1 MRFYNT
7 QPPLYWGMDLHA
19 RSMSVCIVPHAG
31 ESLLH
36 RHMQAAPDP
45 FRKAMAPYRAGLGVA
60 VECMFPWSWLAALC
74 VHEGMALVLGQAL
87 SMQAM
92 HGGKATNEKSDSHKM
107 AGWLRGGLL
116 PQASVY
122 PAPRRAPR
130 DR

>member
-60 VECMFPWSWLAALC
+60 VECMFPWS
-74 VHEGMALVLGQAL
+74 
-87 SMQAM
+87 
-92 HGGKATNEKSDSHKM
+92 
-107 AGWLRGGLL
+107 
-116 PQASVY
+116 
-122 PAPRRAPR
+122 
-130 DR
+130 